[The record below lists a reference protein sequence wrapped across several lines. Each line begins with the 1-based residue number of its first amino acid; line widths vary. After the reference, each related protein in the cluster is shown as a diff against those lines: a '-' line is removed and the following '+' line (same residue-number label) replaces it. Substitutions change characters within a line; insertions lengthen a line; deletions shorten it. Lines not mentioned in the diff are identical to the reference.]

1 MRNEKLGCALQTLEF
16 FTLHSSFFTYSC
28 SLLSIALRSSLSLVL
43 HLLLLFTLRFQ
54 YFFQV
59 FLSDRTTGDEL
70 SILWQF
76 TIQIDEIV
84 DSGRRC
90 EDNPLEV
97 IEIHKARMLRHHV
110 LVSDEALY
118 AKS

>member
-16 FTLHSSFFTYSC
+16 FTLHSS
-28 SLLSIALRSSLSLVL
+28 LSIALRSLLSIV
-43 HLLLLFTLRFQ
+43 LRFQ

-59 FLSDRTTGDEL
+59 LLSDRTTGDEL

-76 TIQIDEIV
+76 TIQFDEVV